1 MGRMGAEDPV
11 GIADGT
17 STGRLDAVSTAPGNL
32 PPSPAT
38 QVVGQ
43 QSAPSTLVPAGGAPP
58 STSIDVG
65 GRKTNS
71 LAVISLVTA
80 IVAPFGHA
88 IGVGGITLIIIS
100 LITGHMARSQIKR
113 TGEDGAILALIG
125 LIISYVHLALSA
137 LVLIFFFGL
146 VVALFTAIFHAAA
159 TSG

>member
-1 MGRMGAEDPV
+1 M
-11 GIADGT
+11 
-17 STGRLDAVSTAPGNL
+17 STAPGSNL
-32 PPSPAT
+32 PPPPPPQPPAT
-38 QVVGQ
+38 QAVGQ
-43 QSAPSTLVPAGGAPP
+43 QNAPSTVVPAGGAPP

-65 GRKTNS
+65 GRRTNS

-80 IVAPFGHA
+80 IVAPFGHV

-146 VVALFTAIFHAAA
+146 FVAFITAIFHAAA